1 MVKKFEMERG
11 HELGRRK
18 SHKKQMT
25 RISIPWKTQALI
37 GASTFKSGGEELKKP
52 QVSCEE
58 KYAQPNLGRNQVRKV
73 SLCGRLRK
81 WTLGVKLVVKNLQWA
96 QSNEIGVV
104 MRVNY
109 IAFL

>member
-11 HELGRRK
+11 HELGHKK

-73 SLCGRLRK
+73 SLCGRFK
-81 WTLGVKLVVKNLQWA
+81 EGKCGWEALVMVAYKNGPWGL
-96 QSNEIGVV
+96 N
-104 MRVNY
+104 
-109 IAFL
+109 LL